1 MRLACVLCDSRVC
14 RVSAVRSLS
23 RSPLVFTSERYAER
37 VCMSLVRSYALRGM
51 HGFSW
56 MDERCSRQMTVK
68 SRACQLVACRS
79 WFSMS
84 IRCLFAQPDEMNDFR
99 NIYSLC
105 RSQYYALCAVLSY
118 FLQFRAVALI
128 FHFRIFAQL
137 RAVNAGRRF
146 LFTSCSAVVRT
157 ENQRGS
163 ESVRLAYAQHKRVC
177 VCDNQESD

>member
-1 MRLACVLCDSRVC
+1 
-14 RVSAVRSLS
+14 
-23 RSPLVFTSERYAER
+23 
-37 VCMSLVRSYALRGM
+37 
-51 HGFSW
+51 
-56 MDERCSRQMTVK
+56 
-68 SRACQLVACRS
+68 
-79 WFSMS
+79 
-84 IRCLFAQPDEMNDFR
+84 MNDFR